1 MCNFFSCI
9 ITKDFTV
16 LWNKDTDAHEELI
29 EDNKLND
36 SLKVGNGSRTWMKAE
51 ITPKDGDIFNHAPE
65 NWEIKIDE
73 QITEQWYLRNK
84 TQYDKAMSHA
94 LMGCLS
100 EMFITTGTTE
110 NITNGRWFVGGSA
123 TIKCVRGSATI
134 KYVKGSATIEYVRDS
149 ATIEYVGD
157 SATIEYV
164 GDSATI
170 QDVGDSATI
179 QDVGDSAT
187 IKYVRDSATIKYVG
201 DSATI
206 QDVRGSATIQDV
218 RDSATIKASGQS
230 TIIKRTKS
238 ECKVEIDEEAMLI
251 SRHTKEIEINTK
263 RFSWKQEE

>member
-1 MCNFFSCI
+1 MRRPHDDSNLLETGGVKQKIEENKMCNFFSCI

-29 EDNKLND
+29 KDNKLND

-134 KYVKGSATIEYVRDS
+134 
-149 ATIEYVGD
+149 
-157 SATIEYV
+157 
-164 GDSATI
+164 
-170 QDVGDSATI
+170 
-179 QDVGDSAT
+179 
-187 IKYVRDSATIKYVG
+187 
-201 DSATI
+201 
-206 QDVRGSATIQDV
+206 QDV

-238 ECKVEIDEEAMLI
+238 DCKVEIHEEAMLI
-251 SRHTKEIEINTK
+251 SRYKKEIEINTQK
-263 RFSWKQEE
+263 FSWKQKEE